1 MVSSV
6 TFKQPTCFSLV
17 SKVTGNFVHLNL
29 FPKGLDSSRL
39 KSTREPVEKCLWSLQ
54 ILPFTLILVLLR
66 DFPRPLN
73 SANSRVLF
81 TISKVIIG
89 KLQLRCTKS
98 IFLPYYDMLW
108 GLSILLCCLQLVL
121 AFSVCFSDRSYCLDR
136 IKPTYVKS
144 SVRFIFSISVWPWY
158 SFYSKHVDDFQTSPY
173 AIFDWRRSFLFY
185 GGKQFLRV
193 LCISC
198 LRVLC
203 ISCERVLV
211 KQNLSPQKKVGKSRV
226 RN

>member
-29 FPKGLDSSRL
+29 FLDNSRL
-39 KSTREPVEKCLWSLQ
+39 KSTREPVEKCLGSLQ

-66 DFPRPLN
+66 DFPQPLN

-81 TISKVIIG
+81 TITEVIIG
-89 KLQLRCTKS
+89 KLQLWCTKS

-158 SFYSKHVDDFQTSPY
+158 SFCSKHVDEFQTSPY
-173 AIFDWRRSFLFY
+173 AIFDWRRSFLF
-185 GGKQFLRV
+185 
-193 LCISC
+193 
-198 LRVLC
+198 
-203 ISCERVLV
+203 
-211 KQNLSPQKKVGKSRV
+211 
-226 RN
+226 